1 MTLRRRVGFVCPS
14 IVWVVAPMLLYPWQT
29 AGEFA
34 QNNCTG
40 THAIQHPPPCD
51 RHDRTHMCD
60 WLRRGQDQEIRA
72 AR

>member
-1 MTLRRRVGFVCPS
+1 MGFVWPF
-14 IVWVVAPMLLYPWQT
+14 IVWVVAPMLLFPWQT
-29 AGEFA
+29 AGKFA

-60 WLRRGQDQEIRA
+60 WPRPDPDEKSPSLRTA
-72 AR
+72 L